1 MKTFHML
8 SFDIKTPFHLP
19 AFTLR
24 RPIYLAKIQAT
35 EITILIMTLFKYD
48 VVLEAFWIRKRG
60 APWVITCRR

>member
-8 SFDIKTPFHLP
+8 SFDNKTPFHFP

-24 RPIYLAKIQAT
+24 IYLAKIQAT
-35 EITILIMTLFKYD
+35 EITISIMTLFKYD
-48 VVLEAFWIRKRG
+48 VVLEAFWIKTRG